1 MPIFTSFEK
10 DQLQQ
15 LLIQAGRHL
24 FTTQGLKK
32 TSLEQLTQAAGIAK
46 STFYSFFDSKE
57 ALYLELLELESIA
70 MEERVWTA
78 VRQAADTKN
87 AIIAYLR
94 QMGHELTS
102 NPLTKRLIAHPEE
115 MELVRRRVTSEFIG
129 RKLQR
134 NVAPLMTYVS
144 EQQQAGRM
152 TDMRPEVIVGV
163 LRAAMLIE
171 VHRQDFEEA
180 YFSQIQDIMYRA
192 VAESLTEKN
201 LKSYEE

>member
-1 MPIFTSFEK
+1 MPQFSTSEK
-10 DQLQQ
+10 DQLHD
-15 LLIQAGRHL
+15 LLVQAGKQL

-57 ALYLELLELESIA
+57 TLYLDLLELESIE

-78 VRQAADTKN
+78 VEQASGTYN

-94 QMGHELTS
+94 QMGHELSS

-134 NVAPLMTYVS
+134 NVMPLMKYVS
-144 EQQQAGRM
+144 EQQQAGQM
-152 TDMRPEVIVGV
+152 TDMAPEVIVGV

-171 VHRQDFEEA
+171 VHRQDFDETF
-180 YFSQIQDIMYRA
+180 YPQIKDVMYRA
-192 VAESLTEKN
+192 VASSLTSILRSN
-201 LKSYEE
+201 EE